1 MNAFI
6 GHSFVIHSS
15 FSPIDHSSY
24 QFIISIHY
32 IISIHLVAD
41 QYQIREELNTVARS
55 IAHSRKRNINVF
67 SLPTALELRWI
78 NNVTR
83 PRI

>member
-41 QYQIREELNTVARS
+41 QYQIREDLIRS
-55 IAHSRKRNINVF
+55 RAQLLTQEKKYKFF
-67 SLPTALELRWI
+67 SLSQMLLSCAGRTM
-78 NNVTR
+78 
-83 PRI
+83 